1 MKTRRERSWREG
13 PHPRDHRSVLVHVR
27 QRGRRRRFPALR
39 REPARSS
46 MSWRRIRARARTM
59 VLMTHQGV
67 ADAAPRPTISGARGP
82 GSGLL

>member
-46 MSWRRIRARARTM
+46 MSWRRIRPGHARWSWDASRCRRRS
-59 VLMTHQGV
+59 
-67 ADAAPRPTISGARGP
+67 AAPDDLRRTWTGIRVI
-82 GSGLL
+82 